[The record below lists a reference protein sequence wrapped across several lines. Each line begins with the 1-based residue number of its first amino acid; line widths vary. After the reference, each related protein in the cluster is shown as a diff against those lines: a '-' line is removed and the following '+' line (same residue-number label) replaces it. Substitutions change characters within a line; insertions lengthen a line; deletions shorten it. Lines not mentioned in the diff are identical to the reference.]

1 MEPTQSDNSQ
11 PQPSQQPQAQW
22 QPPATPPTW
31 QPQASESEEL
41 LDPAKVKN
49 PIGTLRP
56 GEKVIC
62 DIRRH
67 PIGIIGIYIGAIIFF
82 LLFAVLG
89 YIVLPDIMSNYSKN
103 KIYGYST
110 LVLLCVALVE
120 ILFVYISNVVYKGNR
135 WIVTDDSVTQITQV
149 SLFSK
154 RNSQLSMAN
163 LEDVS
168 SEKNGILPQIFNYGV
183 LKAETAGAQVS
194 KFHLTYCPNP
204 DYYARCILRA
214 REEFED
220 RNYRAAQAISMAQQQ
235 PYQQQPPVSSSPQ
248 SPQPPQN

>member
-1 MEPTQSDNSQ
+1 MEPSQPENLQTQSSQ
-11 PQPSQQPQAQW
+11 PSPAPPAW
-22 QPPATPPTW
+22 QPPATDS
-31 QPQASESEEL
+31 AES
-41 LDPAKVKN
+41 LDPTKVKN

-56 GEKVIC
+56 GEKIIC

-67 PIGIIGIYIGAIIFF
+67 PIGIIGIYIGAAVFF
-82 LLFAVLG
+82 VLFAVLG

-120 ILFVYISNVVYKGNR
+120 IVFVYISNVVYKGNR
-135 WIVTDDSVTQITQV
+135 WIVTDDSVTQITQI

-168 SEKNGILPQIFNYGV
+168 SEKNGILPQIFNYGI

-204 DYYARCILRA
+204 DYYAQCILRA

-235 PYQQQPPVSSSPQ
+235 SYQQPAVSAVP
-248 SPQPPQN
+248 PQPPTQ